1 MNTCTT
7 TNGTKQRP
15 QDSLPLYLTVPL
27 SPPSKFSKIKPTLS
41 PQRLVYFASNP
52 IFKRTNKP
60 SQTPRFFHSRSK
72 IILSLIETHKSLSLH
87 SENQEIIFT
96 INQSQSPQE
105 NLSQS
110 DHINSNSL
118 MDSTPPS
125 HRSEP
130 RSRLKSASRLARI
143 GDFNVEREESPHLS
157 LDLILSPPTKK
168 TPSPSTES
176 LRNSNSLPIHE
187 LLLLSPS
194 PRRKS
199 KTRLTDRLEMAEEP
213 VEPNGSRRRCK
224 SRAAQM
230 GLLGCAS
237 PRNSR
242 RSRRRS
248 EIEIREEKEP
258 SLAEEIGKPRKRR
271 HSGRSKKEKL
281 TLVPLMPSSS
291 SSPSMLKSL
300 SSSSLI
306 IFSMFLVFLGVFSD

>member
-1 MNTCTT
+1 
-7 TNGTKQRP
+7 
-15 QDSLPLYLTVPL
+15 
-27 SPPSKFSKIKPTLS
+27 
-41 PQRLVYFASNP
+41 
-52 IFKRTNKP
+52 
-60 SQTPRFFHSRSK
+60 
-72 IILSLIETHKSLSLH
+72 
-87 SENQEIIFT
+87 
-96 INQSQSPQE
+96 
-105 NLSQS
+105 
-110 DHINSNSL
+110 

-143 GDFNVEREESPHLS
+143 CDFNVEREESPHLS
-157 LDLILSPPTKK
+157 LDLIISPTTKK
-168 TPSPSTES
+168 TPSPSTGTES

-258 SLAEEIGKPRKRR
+258 SLAEEVGKPRKRR

-281 TLVPLMPSSS
+281 SLVPLMPSSS

>member
-60 SQTPRFFHSRSK
+60 SQTPRFHSITK
-72 IILSLIETHKSLSLH
+72 IILSLIKSLSLSLSSFREPRNH
-87 SENQEIIFT
+87 FYH
-96 INQSQSPQE
+96 QSKPSPQE

-213 VEPNGSRRRCK
+213 VESNGSRRRCK

-281 TLVPLMPSSS
+281 CLVPLMPSSS

-300 SSSSLI
+300 SSNSLL
-306 IFSMFLVFLGVFSD
+306 IFSMFLVFFGCIK